1 MMAYDRIV
9 SGPSWILAG
18 STSDSGPY
26 IWGGFDAMRV
36 SLNIMICLKKAQDH
50 SASASG
56 FVPGSG
62 AGAVVLEDLETNS
75 KRC

>member
-9 SGPSWILAG
+9 SGQAKRILAG

-36 SLNIMICLKKAQDH
+36 CTFKHNDMPEKGSRPL

-62 AGAVVLEDLETNS
+62 GGQWY
-75 KRC
+75 